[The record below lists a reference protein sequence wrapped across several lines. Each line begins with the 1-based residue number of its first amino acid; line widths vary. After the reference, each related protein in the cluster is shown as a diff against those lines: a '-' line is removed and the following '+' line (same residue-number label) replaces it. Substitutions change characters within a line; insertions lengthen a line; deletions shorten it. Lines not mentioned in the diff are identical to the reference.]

1 MFSNFVVVVCTQC
14 YPNDLH
20 CPAIMKQYQVMA
32 PCITPFAL
40 SFPNLYCSAN
50 KGLSTRVLS
59 PWSTMRGGTASRL
72 YFVKV
77 SLSLVRVLQ
86 AGEKGQTYR
95 KWSSKK
101 SCPTMSPS
109 RCQIFIV
116 VPLNINIKYRS
127 MIYYFVICGL
137 FRIKEI
143 IFFTFTF
150 VINEVSFLFL
160 ITLRFLYVFFF

>member
-1 MFSNFVVVVCTQC
+1 MC
-14 YPNDLH
+14 YANDLH

-32 PCITPFAL
+32 PCITPLAL
-40 SFPNLYCSAN
+40 SFTNLYCSAN

-59 PWSTMRGGTASRL
+59 PWFTMRDGAASRL

-116 VPLNINIKYRS
+116 VLLNTNIKYRF

-137 FRIKEI
+137 FHIEII

-150 VINEVSFLFL
+150 VINELLFL
-160 ITLRFLYVFFF
+160 NV